1 LSSDPIQAAEKLA
14 LSVWDFLS
22 EHRVAG
28 SVTHEARDAIRTAAF
43 RFSREVQSSDIWQVT
58 YARRL
63 AAAAAV
69 LVWADAGTEES
80 FKAIE
85 RASRRYEEFR
95 LAPPTK

>member
-1 LSSDPIQAAEKLA
+1 MSSDPIQAAEKLA

-28 SVTHEARDAIRTAAF
+28 SVTDEARDAIRTAAF

-63 AAAAAV
+63 AAAV

>member
-1 LSSDPIQAAEKLA
+1 MSSDPIQAAEKLA

-28 SVTHEARDAIRTAAF
+28 SVTDEARDAIRTAAF

-63 AAAAAV
+63 AGAV
-69 LVWADAGTEES
+69 LVWADAGTAGCFRELEH
-80 FKAIE
+80 
-85 RASRRYEEFR
+85 ASRRYEEFG
-95 LAPPTK
+95 LQPPTK

>member
-28 SVTHEARDAIRTAAF
+28 SVTDEARDAIRTAAF

-63 AAAAAV
+63 AAAV